1 MKISPTAALLALTR
15 DPLSLLN
22 LMFFSQACAQWSS
35 GVLTYWML
43 PFLLLG
49 YFSQVLKGAI
59 LADQAQLPQARDFKS
74 AMGLGCMGT
83 FFLVA
88 IGFITWAVIMI
99 SGFPPDELTTLSNF
113 TSVKSPYFLGS
124 VLPLWFFTAIWS
136 GLIYAHYTGERDVDR
151 GNQMMIASFKIFF
164 RPPLSRD
171 GLLMLALCGA
181 VLASQ
186 YLPGGW
192 LGPTIPLCFLLSH
205 CLGQYLRKVRG
216 FRLG

>member
-1 MKISPTAALLALTR
+1 MKISPTAAVLALTR

-22 LMFFSQACAQWSS
+22 LMFFSQACVKW
-35 GVLTYWML
+35 GGGILTYWVL

-83 FFLVA
+83 FFLLA
-88 IGFITWAVIMI
+88 IGFITWAALVIGGCSSDVLTN
-99 SGFPPDELTTLSNF
+99 SGNLTN
-113 TSVKSPYFLGS
+113 VKSPYFLLS
-124 VLPLWFFTAIWS
+124 LLPLWFFTAIWS
-136 GLIYAHYTGERDVDR
+136 SLIYAHYTGERDVDR
-151 GNQMMIASFKIFF
+151 GNQMIFSLLKIFF
-164 RPPLSRD
+164 RPPLSLD

-181 VLASQ
+181 LLGSQ
-186 YLPGGW
+186 YLAFSW
-192 LGPTIPLCFLLSH
+192 LGPSIPLCFLLSH

>member
-1 MKISPTAALLALTR
+1 MKISPMAALLALTR

-22 LMFFSQACAQWSS
+22 LMFFSQACVNW
-35 GVLTYWML
+35 GGPVLIYWVL

-83 FFLVA
+83 FFIVA
-88 IGFITWAVIMI
+88 IGFITWAAFLIGGVA
-99 SGFPPDELTTLSNF
+99 PDELTDLVRYANL
-113 TSVKSPYFLGS
+113 KSPYFLVS
-124 VLPLWFFTAIWS
+124 LLPLWFFTAIWS
-136 GLIYAHYTGERDVDR
+136 SLIYAHYTGEQDVDR
-151 GNQMMIASFKIFF
+151 GNQMMASLFKIFF
-164 RPPLSRD
+164 RPPLSLD

-181 VLASQ
+181 LLASQ
-186 YLPGGW
+186 YLPGNW
-192 LGPTIPLCFLLSH
+192 LGPTVPLCFLLSH

>member
-1 MKISPTAALLALTR
+1 MKISPMAALLALTR

-22 LMFFSQACAQWSS
+22 LMFFSKACVNWGGA
-35 GVLTYWML
+35 VLIYWVL

-83 FFLVA
+83 FFIVA
-88 IGFITWAVIMI
+88 IGFITWAAFLICGVA
-99 SGFPPDELTTLSNF
+99 PDELTDPSNY
-113 TSVKSPYFLGS
+113 TNMKSPYFLLS
-124 VLPLWFFTAIWS
+124 LLPLWFFTAIWS
-136 GLIYAHYTGERDVDR
+136 SLIYAHYTGERDVDR
-151 GNQMMIASFKIFF
+151 GNQMMVSLLKIFF
-164 RPPLSRD
+164 RPPLSLD
-171 GLLMLALCGA
+171 GLLMLTLCGA
-181 VLASQ
+181 LLASQ
-186 YLPGGW
+186 YLPGNW
-192 LGPTIPLCFLLSH
+192 LGPSIPLCFLLSH